1 MTGRETTPAP
11 TFQATKVATAQE
23 SSAATRPWFRKKRFM
38 LPLALMVLVTVL
50 QVANGGGD
58 TGTPDTASSASQPT
72 AADAPAKVA
81 HIGVK
86 VRDGNSEFVVTG
98 LEHPGKT
105 IAGKAGKR
113 LTARGEFVIVRVD
126 ITNIGRAPQTPDS
139 SCQLLINDK
148 AWEFEP
154 SPSILSTKEALKF
167 VQRINPGQTA
177 KDVVLL
183 FDLAPGTMVG
193 SIELHDS
200 QLSPGVMVNLS

>member
-23 SSAATRPWFRKKRFM
+23 SSVATRPWFRKKR
-38 LPLALMVLVTVL
+38 VLVPLVLIALVAVL
-50 QVANGGGD
+50 QAASGGGE
-58 TGTPDTASSASQPT
+58 TGAPDAAGSASQPT
-72 AADAPAKVA
+72 AAGARAKVA

-98 LEHPGKT
+98 VEHPGKT
-105 IAGKAGKR
+105 IAGKAGKT

-126 ITNIGRAPQTPDS
+126 ITNIGKKPQTPDC
-139 SCQLLINDK
+139 SCQLLISDK

-154 SPSILSTKEALKF
+154 SPSILSTKEALRF
-167 VQRINPGQTA
+167 VQRINPGETA
-177 KDVVLL
+177 KDIVLL
-183 FDLAPGTMVG
+183 FDLAPGTTVG

-200 QLSPGVMVNLS
+200 QLSPGVMVNLP

>member
-1 MTGRETTPAP
+1 MTGTPALEFPP
-11 TFQATKVATAQE
+11 TDVATAAE
-23 SSAATRPWFRKKRFM
+23 SSVATRPWFRKTRVIV
-38 LPLALMVLVTVL
+38 PLVLIVLVAVL
-50 QVANGGGD
+50 QVANRGRD
-58 TGTPDTASSASQPT
+58 TGAADTAISASQPT
-72 AADAPAKVA
+72 AASTPATVA

-98 LEHPGKT
+98 VEHPGK
-105 IAGKAGKR
+105 ILAGKIGKT

-126 ITNIGRAPQTPDS
+126 ITNIGTAPQTPDC

-167 VQRINPGQTA
+167 VKRINPGETV
-177 KDVVLL
+177 KDAILL
-183 FDLAPGTMVG
+183 FDLAPGTEAG

-200 QLSPGVMVNLS
+200 QFSAGVMVNLS